1 MLTPYYVIEPMFTS
15 HLNGGSTVHY
25 ESKYRVVKTNRFGR
39 MMDQEPV
46 TDLIV
51 DAILGDRADV
61 YIPSEWR
68 IISVLRE

>member
-1 MLTPYYVIEPMFTS
+1 MY
-15 HLNGGSTVHY
+15 Y

-51 DAILGDRADV
+51 DAILDDRTDV
-61 YIPSEWR
+61 YISSEWR
-68 IISVLRE
+68 IISVQYYCGYSKYRVVKKN